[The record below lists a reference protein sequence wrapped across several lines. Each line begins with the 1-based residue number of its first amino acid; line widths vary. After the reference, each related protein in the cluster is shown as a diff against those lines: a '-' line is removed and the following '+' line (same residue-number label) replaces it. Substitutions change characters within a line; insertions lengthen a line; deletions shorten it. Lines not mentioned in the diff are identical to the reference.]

1 MKSVKT
7 VIVVLDLPQGHLP
20 STEGEKIIEIIIAR

>member
-7 VIVVLDLPQGHLP
+7 VIVVLNLPQGHLP
-20 STEGEKIIEIIIAR
+20 SMEGEKIIEIIIAR